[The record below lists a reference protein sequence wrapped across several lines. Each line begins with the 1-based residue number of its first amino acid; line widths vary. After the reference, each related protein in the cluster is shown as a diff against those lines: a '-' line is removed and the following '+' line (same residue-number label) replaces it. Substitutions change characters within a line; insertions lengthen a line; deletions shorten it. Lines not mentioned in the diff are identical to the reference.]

1 MTGVRKIAAGM
12 GCGVL
17 LTVAATMFYFA
28 RSEWIDAGHVGIVY
42 NANGGLDRTHIRRP
56 ERVFIGWGQRL
67 YQYPTMLQNAIYT
80 QDPKEGE
87 DKAADGVQVTTKDN
101 QNTVFDISV
110 IFRVRKDDVFKA
122 FDSFGPIPIDDV
134 QRLHIRRALKEAA
147 NNIGTQYDVFD
158 LMGAKR
164 LEASEKLTVE
174 MQRLLGYK
182 GITVE
187 RAMFCAC
194 EPTSDLQNKINARV
208 NAYTD
213 LQISQ
218 IRSQIAEIDRQTAVV
233 LAEAQHQARQI
244 SAAKTQG
251 SSLEMLQLQADEA
264 AIDRWNGE
272 LPPIQQAPGQTI
284 VIGSGELQRV
294 LGRNGNGGQE
304 R

>member
-1 MTGVRKIAAGM
+1 MTRIRKIAAGL
-12 GCGVL
+12 GCFILVFI
-17 LTVAATMFYFA
+17 AAIMFYFS
-28 RSEWIDAGHVGIVY
+28 RSEWIDAGHVGVIY
-42 NANGGLDRTHIRRP
+42 NANGGLDRSHVRPP

-67 YQYPTMLQNAIYT
+67 YQYPTMLQNAIYS
-80 QDPKEGE
+80 QDPTEGE
-87 DKAADGVQVTTKDN
+87 YKSADGVQVTTKDN
-101 QNTVFDISV
+101 QNTIFDISV
-110 IFRVRKDDVFKA
+110 IYRVRKDDVFKA
-122 FDSFGPIPIDDV
+122 FDSFGAISIEDV

-164 LEASEKLTVE
+164 LEASQKLTVE
-174 MQRLLGYK
+174 MQRLLSYK
-182 GITVE
+182 GISVE
-187 RAMFCAC
+187 LAMFCAC

-218 IRSQIAEIDRQTAVV
+218 IRSQIAEIDRKTAVV

-251 SSLEMLQLQADEA
+251 SSLEMLQLQTDQA
-264 AIDRWNGE
+264 AIERWNGE

-284 VIGSGELQRV
+284 VIGSGEMDRIV
-294 LGRNGNGGQE
+294 GGNGA
-304 R
+304 RDK

>member
-1 MTGVRKIAAGM
+1 
-12 GCGVL
+12 
-17 LTVAATMFYFA
+17 
-28 RSEWIDAGHVGIVY
+28 
-42 NANGGLDRTHIRRP
+42 
-56 ERVFIGWGQRL
+56 
-67 YQYPTMLQNAIYT
+67 
-80 QDPKEGE
+80 
-87 DKAADGVQVTTKDN
+87 
-101 QNTVFDISV
+101 
-110 IFRVRKDDVFKA
+110 VFKA
-122 FDSFGPIPIDDV
+122 VDSFGPISIEDV

-147 NNIGTQYDVFD
+147 NNVGTQYDVFD

-164 LEASEKLTVE
+164 LEASQKLTAE
-174 MQRLLGYK
+174 MQRLLSYK

-187 RAMFCAC
+187 LAMFCSC

-218 IRSQIAEIDRQTAVV
+218 IRSQIAEYDRQTAVV

-284 VIGSGELQRV
+284 VIGSGELQRIV
-294 LGRNGNGGQE
+294 GGNGGRE